1 MVTDL
6 PPPFTTVVFDCDS
19 TLSSIEGICEL
30 AGARH
35 AAELATLTSMVMD
48 GEAPLEEVYGRRLE
62 IVRPTRNDVQRIGE
76 RYIETLLPNVEELV
90 GALRFLGK
98 RVAIV
103 SGGLLPSVTR
113 LAVHLGIEEV
123 YAVGIHFHHD
133 GSYAGFEE
141 TSPLAR
147 AGGKPE
153 ILRALGDPAAP
164 ASAGATVLIGDGTTD
179 LEAAPWVARF
189 VAFGGVERREAV
201 FAGARVTCEAGD
213 FRALVPL
220 LFSQREIETLRSRPE
235 HRRLLE

>member
-6 PPPFTTVVFDCDS
+6 PPPFATVVFDCDS

-35 AAELATLTSMVMD
+35 AAELATLTAMVMN
-48 GEAPLEEVYGRRLE
+48 GGAPLEEVYGRRLE
-62 IVRPTRNDVQRIGE
+62 IVRPTRSDVQRVGE

-98 RVAIV
+98 RVVIV
-103 SGGLLPSVTR
+103 SGGLLPPVTR
-113 LAVHLGIEEV
+113 LATHLGIEEV
-123 YAVGIHFHHD
+123 YAVGIHFHRD

-153 ILRALGDPAAP
+153 ILRTLGDPADP
-164 ASAGATVLIGDGTTD
+164 TSAGAIVLVGDGSTD
-179 LEAAPWVARF
+179 LEAAPFVARF
-189 VAFGGVERREAV
+189 VAFGGIERREAV
-201 FAGARVTCEAGD
+201 FKNARVTCEVAD
-213 FRALVPL
+213 FRALVPH
-220 LFSQREIETLRSRPE
+220 LFSPREIETLRSRPE
-235 HRRLLE
+235 HRRLLK